1 MADETPPS
9 RNRYVDLLRAVS
21 IVAVVVGHWLIAAP
35 VVRDGR
41 ILGVNLLAAEPWS
54 QWLTWVF
61 QVMPIFFL
69 VGGFGNAGSWRA
81 HRTRG
86 GRYGGWL
93 GARLQ
98 RLVLPAVP
106 LVVVWSTFALVARS
120 AGMEGSLL
128 RLGSQVALIPLWFL
142 AVYVL
147 VVALTPVTLT
157 LWDRNGMASVAGL
170 AAAAL
175 LVDVA
180 RFHTTELVGWLNFLF
195 VWAALHQL
203 GFAWRDGRMGGTR
216 RSLAVGGAGLVVLA
230 ALIWV
235 GPYPVSMVGVPGAEA
250 SNNSPPTLALVA
262 LGVAQMG
269 FALAF
274 EGRATRWLARTRP
287 WAATIAVNGSIMT
300 IYLWHLTAMVA
311 VVGIGLAVGGIGLA
325 TAPAT
330 AAWWVGRPLWMAA
343 LTIATLPFLARF
355 TRYERRPTGEPLR
368 AAVSLTAAAAAC
380 VGFAAIAGGG
390 IADADSW
397 LRPAAVAPVL
407 AAGVLLIRRRATPG
421 GRPTS

>member
-1 MADETPPS
+1 M
-9 RNRYVDLLRAVS
+9 
-21 IVAVVVGHWLIAAP
+21 IA
-35 VVRDGR
+35 
-41 ILGVNLLAAEPWS
+41 
-54 QWLTWVF
+54 
-61 QVMPIFFL
+61 
-69 VGGFGNAGSWRA
+69 
-81 HRTRG
+81 
-86 GRYGGWL
+86 
-93 GARLQ
+93 
-98 RLVLPAVP
+98 
-106 LVVVWSTFALVARS
+106 
-120 AGMEGSLL
+120 
-128 RLGSQVALIPLWFL
+128 
-142 AVYVL
+142 
-147 VVALTPVTLT
+147 
-157 LWDRNGMASVAGL
+157 
-170 AAAAL
+170 
-175 LVDVA
+175 
-180 RFHTTELVGWLNFLF
+180 
-195 VWAALHQL
+195 
-203 GFAWRDGRMGGTR
+203 
-216 RSLAVGGAGLVVLA
+216 GAGLVVLA

-262 LGVAQMG
+262 LGVTQMG
-269 FALAF
+269 LALAF
-274 EGRATRWLARTRP
+274 EGRAKRWLARPRP

-311 VVGIGLAVGGIGLA
+311 VVGLGLAAGGIGLA

-330 AAWWVGRPLWMAA
+330 AAWWAGRPLWMAA

-368 AAVSLTAAAAAC
+368 AGVSLTAAAAAC

>member
-41 ILGVNLLAAEPWS
+41 ILGVNLLAAAPWS

-69 VGGFGNAGSWRA
+69 VGGFGNSGSWRA
-81 HRTRG
+81 HRSRG

-120 AGMEGSLL
+120 AGMDGSLL

-147 VVALTPVTLT
+147 VVALTPVMLT
-157 LWDRNGMASVAGL
+157 LWERHGMASVAGL

-180 RFHTTELVGWLNFLF
+180 RFHTTEPVGWLNFLF

-203 GFAWRDGRMGGTR
+203 GFAWRDGRIGGPR
-216 RSLAVGGAGLVVLA
+216 RSLMIAGAGLVVLA

-262 LGVAQMG
+262 LGVTQMG
-269 FALAF
+269 LALAF
-274 EGRATRWLARTRP
+274 EGRAKRWLARPRP

-311 VVGIGLAVGGIGLA
+311 VVGLGFAAGGIGLA

-330 AAWWVGRPLWMAA
+330 AAWWAGRPLWMAA

-407 AAGVLLIRRRATPG
+407 AAGVLLIRRPATPG